1 MMDTDSYN
9 LYYRK
14 YRRLPGSV
22 HEDPGYRENR
32 YELKGLEDKTKYD
45 VYLTGVNPLGE
56 GPESVHYTG
65 VTAALDPPVTP
76 VTSGSMWRCQGEPV
90 TAHIE
95 SVRYGY
101 DVSKGE
107 YDIVDGNYETSWA
120 RIDWVQVRPI
130 MI

>member
-14 YRRLPGSV
+14 YGDSQGAYTKIP
-22 HEDPGYRENR
+22 DIRENR

-65 VTAALDPPVTP
+65 VTAALDP
-76 VTSGSMWRCQGEPV
+76 R
-90 TAHIE
+90 
-95 SVRYGY
+95 
-101 DVSKGE
+101 
-107 YDIVDGNYETSWA
+107 
-120 RIDWVQVRPI
+120 
-130 MI
+130 